1 MENKKYK
8 IVIGVLVVL
17 LIGALCAIVVLLG
30 NQKDKD
36 KKETDKPETKE
47 VINKKEK
54 DDSSEETK
62 KEEKNKYDIKEEEK
76 EDVIEKTFTNNK
88 KYKIKEVL
96 YDNTSY
102 GNDDVE
108 KVELTNDGVV
118 LVSINGTGYDDSEDK
133 EVSFKINRVE
143 VASNVSKT
151 FSIHVG
157 TSDICEGNRRIMFIH
172 KDGTVSYI
180 NIDDLA
186 CGQMINVIKFEGLKD
201 VLKFEEKIVKH
212 EGEPNEYIVYAVTK
226 DGNKTDITEKIA

>member
-36 KKETDKPETKE
+36 KKETDKSETKE

-118 LVSINGTGYDDSEDK
+118 LVSINGTGYDDSDDK

-157 TSDICEGNRRIMFIH
+157 ASDICEGNRRIMFIH
-172 KDGTVSYI
+172 MDGTVSYI